1 MSNPQLAE
9 IDASLQAIVRRA
21 YELGRGDALKKVVEV
36 LSAEPPASERLALMA
51 PDAPTPVTTVS
62 GTTSSGTISS
72 DTVAADALAPE
83 AEAHATDTHE
93 AEAHEAPGHVVNGR
107 EAASDAP
114 WWSRPMRA
122 FGRS

>member
-62 GTTSSGTISS
+62 GTTSGTISS
-72 DTVAADALAPE
+72 DTMAADALAPE
-83 AEAHATDTHE
+83 AEAHATETPE
-93 AEAHEAPGHVVNGR
+93 AEAHEAASHVVNGR
-107 EAASDAP
+107 EAASNAP

>member
-62 GTTSSGTISS
+62 GTTSGTISS
-72 DTVAADALAPE
+72 DTMAADALAPE
-83 AEAHATDTHE
+83 AEAHATETHE
-93 AEAHEAPGHVVNGR
+93 AEPHEAASHVVNGR